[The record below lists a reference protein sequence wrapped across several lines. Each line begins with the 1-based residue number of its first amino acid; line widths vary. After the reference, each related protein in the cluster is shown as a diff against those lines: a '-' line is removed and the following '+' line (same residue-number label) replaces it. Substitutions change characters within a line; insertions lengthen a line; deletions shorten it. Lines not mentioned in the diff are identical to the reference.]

1 MTSRSTTSTSAGNR
15 IPRGAALAVLALTIG
30 GPLSAQSSAYEQ
42 LQTFSGLLSQI
53 RLNYVDSV
61 TTQRLVRGAIDGML
75 STLDPHSYFMG
86 RNDALRMDAWR
97 SGRLAATG
105 ISVEDVD
112 GTITVQS
119 VYPRSPAARAG
130 VAPGDRILTLDD
142 STVDGKTAAAVQV
155 RLVGEKGTRV
165 RLLLERGPRM
175 EPETVS
181 VRVRNDDIRPQSV
194 SVTRS
199 LGQYG
204 IGYVR
209 LDEFMVG
216 SADEVRQAVER
227 VARAQPRRLILDL
240 RGNPGG
246 VVTAAVDIAALFLPR
261 GQLVFRSHGR
271 RRDVDHEFRTERDGP
286 FRDMQVIILI
296 DEHSASAAEA
306 LTGSLQDHD
315 RALVLGRRSFGK
327 ALMQQIFEVPPNGDA
342 VWLTVGYILT
352 PSGRLIQ
359 RRYRGLSEAQYYAL
373 AGRGGVAEDTTAE
386 FHTDAGR
393 VVRGGGGI
401 RPDSVLPA
409 APPLPVWWIAAADSG
424 FLTAVAD
431 SVAQTLASDNA
442 AKEQWFSSPAT
453 WRERLMPPVL
463 ARAHSRLGIHADP
476 DSAVAARM
484 SRALAARVAEVRWGL
499 DADDDLRLRSDPD
512 VTAALAM
519 FGVLPRMLL
528 R

>member
-1 MTSRSTTSTSAGNR
+1 MTSRSPTPASAWNSFPSR
-15 IPRGAALAVLALTIG
+15 SAAVAALSLLVAA
-30 GPLSAQSSAYEQ
+30 PARAQSAYEQ
-42 LQTFSGLLSQI
+42 LQTFSGLLNQI

-61 TTQRLVRGAIDGML
+61 TTQKLVRGAIDGML
-75 STLDPHSYFMG
+75 SSLDPHSFFMG
-86 RNDALRMDAWR
+86 RDDALRMDAWR

-112 GTITVQS
+112 GAITVQS

-142 STVDGKTAAAVQV
+142 STVTGKTAAAVQV
-155 RLVGEKGTRV
+155 RLLGERGSRV

-175 EPETVS
+175 DPETVS
-181 VRVRNDDIRPQSV
+181 VRIRNEDIRPQSV
-194 SVTRS
+194 RVSRT

-204 IGYVR
+204 VGYVR
-209 LDEFMVG
+209 LEEFMPS
-216 SADEVRQAVER
+216 SADEVRQAIDR
-227 VARAQPRRLILDL
+227 VTRMLPRRLILDL

-246 VVTAAVDIAALFLPR
+246 GVTGAVDIASLFLPKDT
-261 GQLVFRSHGR
+261 LVFRSRGR
-271 RRDVDHEFRTERDGP
+271 RRDVDHEFRTGRDGP
-286 FRDMQVIILI
+286 FRDMQLVLLI

-373 AGRGGVAEDTTAE
+373 AGRGGVAEDTTAV

-393 VVRGGGGI
+393 IVRGGGGI
-401 RPDSVLPA
+401 RPDSVLPS
-409 APPLPVWWIAAADSG
+409 APPMPVWWIAAADSG

-431 SVAQTLASDNA
+431 SVAQTLAADNA
-442 AKEQWFSSPAT
+442 SREAWFNAPAT
-453 WRERLMPPVL
+453 WRERLLPPVL
-463 ARAHSRLGIHADP
+463 ARAHARLGIRNDP
-476 DSAVAARM
+476 DSAVSAHM
-484 SRALAARVAEVRWGL
+484 SRTLAARVAEVRWGT

-512 VTAALAM
+512 VAAAIALFPM
-519 FGVLPRMLL
+519 LPRML
-528 R
+528 RR